1 MKKKLVWQPKML
13 CPICQQSL
21 LDEDYDICDNCF
33 WENDPTQFEL
43 PDFTNGANH
52 LSIVDYRKWWEIL
65 NEIMPPLMQ
74 RYHVA
79 KSHIALWTYD
89 ELIVPRDNIKNFINE
104 LTKVN
109 IEVRCSFYAIAEKYH
124 YDKETFNGFPSI
136 NEKTVE
142 ENNDE
147 CIAVIFAQNPL
158 LICEKYGLIQLKEL
172 LCATDNPDKL
182 WTELSP
188 NISVMPNPTH
198 LPKRL

>member
-1 MKKKLVWQPKML
+1 MKKKLVRLSKML

-33 WENDPTQFEL
+33 WEYDPTQFES
-43 PDFTNGANH
+43 PDFAGGANH
-52 LSIVDYRKWWEIL
+52 LSVVDYRKWWNIL

-74 RYHVA
+74 RYDVV

-89 ELIVPRDNIKNFINE
+89 ELIVPRENIKNFINE

-124 YDKETFNGFPSI
+124 YDKKTFHGFPSI
-136 NEKTVE
+136 NEKTVK

-147 CIAVIFAQNPL
+147 CIAVIFAQNPI
-158 LICEKYGLIQLKEL
+158 LICEKYRLIQLKEL
-172 LCATDNPDKL
+172 LCATDNPNKL
-182 WTELSP
+182 WTELTP
-188 NISVMPNPTH
+188 NISIMPNPTR